1 MAGLTTWAP
10 RARRAPC
17 GWPALAQLGHLD
29 QRERESPV
37 TDEARPALV
46 R

>member
-1 MAGLTTWAP
+1 MAGLKGSSRPAGAV
-10 RARRAPC
+10 RL
-17 GWPALAQLGHLD
+17 PALAQLGHLD
-29 QRERESPV
+29 QRERESSV